1 MQASRLHQIV
11 IRRDPAIMAT
21 LIADTACVD
30 PRAELGDDV
39 EVGPYCVIGPD
50 VVIGRGTRLIAHAC
64 IYGQTTLGEENV
76 VYPFAVIGGE
86 PQDVSYRGTA
96 TRVEIGDHNVIR
108 EATTVHRGS
117 EKEEGVTRIGSHNL
131 LMVNVHVAH
140 DCLIGDRVIIAN
152 NTILGGHSHI
162 ESYATMSGG
171 IGIHPFVTIGAYC
184 YVGGLSRIYHDV
196 PRFMIVDGNPS
207 KVRCINVVGLR
218 RNGLSAEAI
227 VALHEA
233 HRLIYRAK
241 MTASNAAETLESHGH
256 LCPEVKSLLDFI
268 EAQHLGKQGRA
279 RERRRS
285 A

>member
-1 MQASRLHQIV
+1 
-11 IRRDPAIMAT
+11 MAT

-30 PRAELGDDV
+30 PRAELADDV

-50 VVIGRGTRLIAHAC
+50 VTIGRGTRLIAHAC
-64 IYGQTTLGEENV
+64 IYGRTAIGEENV
-76 VYPFAVIGGE
+76 IHPFAVIGGE
-86 PQDVSYRGTA
+86 PQDISYRGTE
-96 TRVEIGDHNVIR
+96 TRVEVGDRNVIR
-108 EATTVHRGS
+108 EAVTIHRGS
-117 EKEEGVTRIGSHNL
+117 EKEQGLTRIGSNNL

-140 DCLIGDRVIIAN
+140 DCQLGDRVIIAN

-162 ESYATMSGG
+162 ESFVTISGG
-171 IGIHPFVTIGAYC
+171 VGVHPFVTIGAYC

-196 PRFMIVDGNPS
+196 PRFMIVNGNPS
-207 KVRCINVVGLR
+207 KVRCINVVGLK
-218 RNGLSAEAI
+218 RNGLTSEAI
-227 VALHEA
+227 SALHEA

-241 MTASNAAETLESHGH
+241 MSASSAAETLESHGH

-268 EAQHLGKQGRA
+268 ESQHHGTHGRA